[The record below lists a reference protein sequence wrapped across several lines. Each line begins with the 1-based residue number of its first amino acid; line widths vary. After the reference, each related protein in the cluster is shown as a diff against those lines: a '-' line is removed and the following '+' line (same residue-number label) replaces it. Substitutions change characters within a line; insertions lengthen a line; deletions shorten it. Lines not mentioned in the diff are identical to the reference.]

1 MAVPSPS
8 LSGDKIAFRRKARE
22 QRRAYVARLSE
33 SERAKQEQSLA
44 GHLAP
49 LIATSRIIA
58 AYSPMPDE
66 ISPLPALEQARQSA
80 TTIAFPAFSDHLSTL
95 RFLAGEPTETGPFG
109 VMQPPLGSTEVH
121 PDLILVPLVAI
132 DNAYNRLGQGKGH
145 YDRVLPELRR
155 RGALLI
161 GIGWPVQKLEETIE
175 AEAWDV
181 ALDGFASPDGLDLK
195 R

>member
-1 MAVPSPS
+1 MAVPSPP

-22 QRRAYVARLSE
+22 RRRAFVEGLSE
-33 SERAKQEQSLA
+33 AQREKLEYSLA
-44 GHLAP
+44 AHLAP
-49 LIATSRIIA
+49 LIATSRIIG
-58 AYSPMPDE
+58 AYAPMGDE
-66 ISPLPALEQARQSA
+66 ISPFPALEQARQSA
-80 TTIAFPAFSDHLSTL
+80 TTIAFPTFNDHMSTL

-109 VMQPPLGSTEVH
+109 VMQPPLSSIEVH

-132 DNAYNRLGQGKGH
+132 DHGYNRLGQGKGH

-161 GIGWPVQKLEETIE
+161 GIGWPVQKLDETIE

>member
-33 SERAKQEQSLA
+33 PERAKQEQSLA

>member
-1 MAVPSPS
+1 MAVPSLP
-8 LSGDKIAFRRKARE
+8 LSGDKMAFRRKARE
-22 QRRAYVARLSE
+22 QRRAYVQALSE
-33 SERAKQEQSLA
+33 AQRTKQEAALA
-44 GHLAP
+44 AHLAP

-58 AYSPMPDE
+58 AYAPMPDE
-66 ISPLPALEQARQSA
+66 INPFPALEQARQSA
-80 TTIAFPAFSDHLSTL
+80 TTIAFPAFTDHMSTL

-132 DNAYNRLGQGKGH
+132 DHAYNRLGQGKGH

-161 GIGWPVQKLEETIE
+161 GIGWPVQRLDETIE